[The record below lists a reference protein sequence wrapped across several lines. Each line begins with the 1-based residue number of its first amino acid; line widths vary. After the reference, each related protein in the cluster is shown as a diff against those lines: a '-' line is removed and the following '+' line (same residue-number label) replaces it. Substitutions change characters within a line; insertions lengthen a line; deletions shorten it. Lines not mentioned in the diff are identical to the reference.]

1 MNTLFKT
8 IWMCMLLSPALS
20 MAEEIR
26 LSASAPSTA
35 GKGER
40 FRITY
45 TINARPDRF
54 DAPAFEGLRV
64 LSGPSQSSSTSTQI
78 INNQVTTTVSF
89 SYTYLVEAPA
99 EGTFRIPPAIAH
111 VESKL
116 YHSEPLQIKVDE
128 SYDTSPP
135 PARPE
140 TEPAEPGRPGPE
152 DIFIRAEA
160 GKSDPYQGEQ
170 VIITYKLYT
179 RLPITNYSIERLPGF
194 QDLWSENITGQGQ
207 PPTSTR
213 EVNGITYNVAEIR
226 RVAVFP
232 QRSGEIR
239 IEPMEVDMGVRMR
252 TTRQRRPGSLFDDF
266 FRGSPF
272 DSFQTVT
279 HRVQS
284 NAITLAV
291 KPLPAQNRP
300 GSFRGMVG
308 DFDMEARMSHQ
319 ELEVNDA
326 ANLVVTLSGLGN
338 LRMAEP
344 PDIQFPRQLDV
355 FDPQVSDNINSGR
368 NGLSGHRTFDYVIIP
383 RSGGNIDIPAIRFSF
398 YDPQRREYITKTEGP
413 FSLHVD
419 GELLAGTA
427 GHGIHGDGSY
437 LSEDIRFIHTRP
449 VSWISTGD
457 LFFRSIYF
465 YLLAILPLV
474 FLGVF
479 LIIWRKRLQM
489 LADESGQR
497 TRKARKVAVKR
508 LKKAASLLQ
517 QQNKEAFFDEIFKA
531 LWGYVSDRLN
541 IPVSGLNKEN
551 VASAF
556 QSGKVSGELAKT
568 FLENLEECEFARFAP
583 RGMESPMETTY
594 NKALNTIVTIEKE
607 LRQQGTVKS

>member
-1 MNTLFKT
+1 
-8 IWMCMLLSPALS
+8 MLLSPALS

-54 DAPAFEGLRV
+54 EAPAFEGFRV

-89 SYTYLVEAPA
+89 SYTYLVEALE
-99 EGTFRIPPAIAH
+99 EGTFRVPPAIAH
-111 VESKL
+111 VEGKP
-116 YHSEPLQIKVDE
+116 YRSEPLQIKVDE

-135 PARPE
+135 PTRPE
-140 TEPAEPGRPGPE
+140 TEPAEPDKPGPE

-160 GKSDPYQGEQ
+160 GKPDPYQGEQ

-207 PPTSTR
+207 SPLSTR

-252 TTRQRRPGSLFDDF
+252 TARQRRPGSLFDDF
-266 FRGSPF
+266 FRSSPF
-272 DSFQTVT
+272 DSFQTVS

-284 NAITLAV
+284 NAITLV
-291 KPLPAQNRP
+291 VRPLPAQNRP

-308 DFDMEARMSHQ
+308 DFDMEASISHQ
-319 ELEVNDA
+319 ELGVNDA
-326 ANLVVTLSGLGN
+326 ANLVVTISGLGN

-344 PDIQFPRQLDV
+344 PDIQFPGQLDV
-355 FDPQVSDNINSGR
+355 FDPQVSDNITSGR
-368 NGLSGHRTFDYVIIP
+368 DGLSGHRTFDYVIIP
-383 RSGGNIDIPAIRFSF
+383 RSGGNVDIPAIRFSF
-398 YDPQRREYITKTEGP
+398 YDPQRQEYITKTEGP
-413 FSLHVD
+413 FALHVD
-419 GELLAGTA
+419 GGHLAGTA
-427 GHGIHGDGSY
+427 GPGIHGDGSY
-437 LSEDIRFIHTRP
+437 LAEDIRFIHTRP
-449 VSWISTGD
+449 VSWKSTGD
-457 LFFRSIYF
+457 LFFRSICF

-474 FLGVF
+474 ILGVF

-541 IPVSGLNKEN
+541 IPVASLNKEN

-568 FLENLEECEFARFAP
+568 FLEGLEECEFARFAP
-583 RGMESPMETTY
+583 RGMESPMETIY

-607 LRQQGTVKS
+607 LRHQGTVKS